1 MPFPGGKETDMTV
14 NLGFGLAFDFGA
26 FIAAL
31 VMMVIWAILMA
42 MAE

>member
-1 MPFPGGKETDMTV
+1 MTV
-14 NLGFGLAFDFGA
+14 NLGFGPAFDFGA
-26 FIAAL
+26 FIVAL